1 MEGGSEEGG
10 GEDCGIHPQS
20 FQYARGKREF
30 KIGRTDDLEKSK
42 VKEKR
47 LYITRDP

>member
-10 GEDCGIHPQS
+10 GEDCAIHPQS

-47 LYITRDP
+47 LYITRNP